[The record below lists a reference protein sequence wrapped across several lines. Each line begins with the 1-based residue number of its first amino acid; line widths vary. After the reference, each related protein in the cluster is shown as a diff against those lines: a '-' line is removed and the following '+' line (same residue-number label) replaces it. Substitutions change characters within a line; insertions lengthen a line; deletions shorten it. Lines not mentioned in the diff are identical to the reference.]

1 MFYKEGVIV
10 CIFVYL
16 TIYFKS
22 EGFINME
29 LSFSGSNEP
38 IDQTINRLIKDS
50 TGIHHP
56 AIIKEMILA
65 TLKIGQDIDYLAD
78 LKLIN
83 RTLREM
89 RYTANV
95 FAPYRH
101 RKKVT
106 IFGSAR
112 TEKTDE
118 MYQKC
123 LRFSKSLAENNYM
136 VITGGGPGIMQ
147 AGNEGAGSEN
157 SFAVNIRLP
166 FEQKPNPIMYRN
178 PRLVTYKYFF
188 NRKVAFVKE
197 ADAIVVFPGGFGTL
211 DEAMEVFTLIQTGK
225 TSPKPLI
232 MMDDDDGYWTLFF
245 NFVKE
250 RLLVKGFISGEDFSI
265 FTITRSEQEALE
277 IINTFYNNYHSLRFI
292 ENRLVIRLQKKLSPE
307 QIDTLMHEF
316 PGLIKNGDEIKS
328 CQAFPEEMDEPDIV
342 HLPRISLLFD
352 HHHYGLLMA
361 FINRINSFICT

>member
-1 MFYKEGVIV
+1 
-10 CIFVYL
+10 
-16 TIYFKS
+16 
-22 EGFINME
+22 ME
-29 LSFSGSNEP
+29 LSFSKSNEP
-38 IDQTINRLIKDS
+38 IDQIINRLIDES
-50 TGIHHP
+50 GDIYHP
-56 AIIKEMILA
+56 AIIKEMIIA
-65 TLKIGQDIDYLAD
+65 TLKIGQDVDYLAD

-89 RYTANV
+89 RYTAKV
-95 FAPYRH
+95 FGPYRQ

-118 MYQKC
+118 MYKKC
-123 LRFSKSLAENNYM
+123 VRFSRSLAENNYM

-232 MMDDDDGYWTLFF
+232 LMDDQDGYWERFF
-245 NFVKE
+245 SFVKE
-250 RLLVKGFISGEDFSI
+250 SLLAKGFISGEDFSL
-265 FTITRSEQEALE
+265 FTVTKNENEALDT
-277 IINTFYNNYHSLRFI
+277 IDTFYSTYHSLRFI
-292 ENRLVIRLQKKLSPE
+292 ENRLVIRLQRALSGD
-307 QIDTLMHEF
+307 QIETLTNEF
-316 PGLIKNGDEIKS
+316 PGLIKEGDHIRCCE
-328 CQAFPEEMDEPDIV
+328 AFPEETDEPDLAL
-342 HLPRISLLFD
+342 LPRISLLFD
-352 HHHYGLLMA
+352 HHHYGLLIA
-361 FINRINSFICT
+361 FINRINSFWRP

>member
-1 MFYKEGVIV
+1 
-10 CIFVYL
+10 
-16 TIYFKS
+16 
-22 EGFINME
+22 ME
-29 LSFSGSNEP
+29 LSFSRKNEP
-38 IDQTINRLIKDS
+38 IDKLINQLVEES
-50 TGIHHP
+50 GGIHHP
-56 AIIKEMILA
+56 GVIKEMLLA
-65 TLKIGQDIDYLAD
+65 TLKIGQDVDYLAD

-95 FAPYRH
+95 FGPYRH

-112 TEKTDE
+112 TEESDE
-118 MYQKC
+118 MYKKC
-123 LRFSKSLAENNYM
+123 VRFSRSLAENNYM

-166 FEQKPNPIMYRN
+166 FEQSPNPIMYRN

-232 MMDDDDGYWTLFF
+232 LMDDQDGYWEHFF
-245 NFVKE
+245 DFVKE
-250 RLLVKGFISGEDFSI
+250 SLLVKGFISGEDFSL
-265 FTITRSEQEALE
+265 FTVTKDEHEALQVIE
-277 IINTFYNNYHSLRFI
+277 AFYSTYHSLRFI
-292 ENRLVIRLQKKLSPE
+292 ENRLVIRLLKPISEE
-307 QIDTLMHEF
+307 QIATLTSEF
-316 PGLIKNGDEIKS
+316 PGLIKEGDQIRCCK
-328 CQAFPEEMDEPDIV
+328 AFPEEADEPDLAA
-342 HLPRISLLFD
+342 LPRISLLFD
-352 HHHYGLLMA
+352 HHHYGLLIA
-361 FINRINSFICT
+361 FINRINSFWL

>member
-1 MFYKEGVIV
+1 
-10 CIFVYL
+10 
-16 TIYFKS
+16 
-22 EGFINME
+22 ME
-29 LSFSGSNEP
+29 LSFSQSNLP
-38 IDQTINRLIKDS
+38 IDQMITRLIDES
-50 TGIHHP
+50 GGIHHRD
-56 AIIKEMILA
+56 IIKEMILS
-65 TLKIGQDIDYLAD
+65 TLKIGQDVDYLAD

-89 RYTANV
+89 RYTAKV

-112 TEKTDE
+112 TEETDE
-118 MYQKC
+118 MYKKC
-123 LRFSKSLAENNYM
+123 VRFSHSLAESNYM

-166 FEQKPNPIMYRN
+166 FEQKPNPVMYRN

-232 MMDDDDGYWTLFF
+232 LMDDQDGYWEQFF
-245 NFVKE
+245 TFIKE
-250 RLLVKGFISGEDFSI
+250 SLLVKGFISGEDFSL
-265 FTITRSEQEALE
+265 FTITKSEQKALE
-277 IINTFYNNYHSLRFI
+277 VINTFYSTYHSLRFI
-292 ENRLVIRLQKKLSPE
+292 ENRLVIRLQNPLSDE
-307 QIDTLMHEF
+307 QIAILTMEF
-316 PGLIKNGDEIKS
+316 PELIKNGDHIRS
-328 CQAFPEEMDEPDIV
+328 CEAFPEELDEPDLV
-342 HLPRISLLFD
+342 SLPRISLLFD
-352 HHHYGLLMA
+352 HHHYGLLIA
-361 FINRINSFICT
+361 FINRINSFWPI